1 MKRIL
6 LSILVI
12 AILLLSACGAPTTMP
27 PEESEPTPTLPPE
40 QLHQQH
46 FEQGNTYLEQE
57 EWDKAI
63 VEYSKAIELNPEF
76 ADAYAKRAVAYNEK
90 SDYYELAILDS
101 EKAIELD
108 PLVKLDSSL
117 ARAYVKRGEY
127 YAQFI
132 TGSYEDDEKDFD
144 QAVADFTRA
153 IELNPRLAEAYKG
166 RADCYVDYIGE
177 HLGETVSYDK
187 TIGDYNM
194 AIALDPTNATYYI
207 SRAWAFDIAGDY
219 DKALVD
225 ITKAIELDPT
235 NAAYYRSR
243 GLTYMDVSNYTKAIA
258 DFTKAIEL
266 EPEDNHSY
274 SYRGE
279 AYMEK
284 GSYDLAVIDYTKAIE
299 LTPKSWWLSHLYNER
314 GGVYLKQGDYDK
326 AIADYTKAIELDEF
340 SSPVYYNDRAFA
352 YLEQQ
357 NYDLAIADSSKAIE
371 LYSEYDDAYWVRG
384 KAYAALGRKDEAL
397 ADFREC
403 LALSESM
410 EPYLKQLR
418 ERNEL
423 VREWIEELQSD

>member
-6 LSILVI
+6 LPILVI
-12 AILLLSACGAPTTMP
+12 GGLLLSACGAPTTAP
-27 PEESEPTPTLPPE
+27 APAPSPALAPE
-40 QLHQQH
+40 QVYQQY
-46 FEQGNTYLEQE
+46 FEQGNIYLEQE
-57 EWDKAI
+57 QWDKA
-63 VEYSKAIELNPEF
+63 VTEFSKALELNPEF

-117 ARAYVKRGEY
+117 ARAYVKRGKY

-187 TIGDYNM
+187 TIEDYNM
-194 AIALDPTNATYYI
+194 AIALDPTNATYYR

-219 DKALVD
+219 DKELVD

-284 GSYDLAVIDYTKAIE
+284 GSYDLAVADYTKAME
-299 LTPKSWWLSHLYNER
+299 LTPASSWWLTHLYNAR
-314 GGVYLKQGDYDK
+314 GEAYLNQSNYDL
-326 AIADYTKAIELDEF
+326 AIADYAKAIELDEF

-384 KAYAALGRKDEAL
+384 KAYAALGRKNEAL